1 MEDASR
7 EQWGSRL
14 GFILAAVGSAVG
26 LGNMWRFPYVTAENG
41 GAAFLVLY
49 LVMVLVV
56 GLPIMLGEFSVGR
69 GSKKS
74 PIEALAHF
82 GGPGWKPL
90 GGLFVLT
97 GLLVLSYYAVIAG
110 WTMRYTL
117 AALVEG
123 FQGVDAAGRFD
134 RFAAGLDA
142 VGWHLGFMALTIAI
156 VVGGIKKGIERA
168 ALTLIPLL
176 FLIVI
181 GLDIYAATLEGAGAG
196 YAYYLQPDLDA
207 LTSLDVLAAAAGQAF
222 FSLSLGMG
230 AMLTYSSYLSEDE
243 NLPQESLTIALSDF
257 GIAFLAGL
265 LVFPLMFALGLSSEV
280 QGSTV
285 GALFISIPGAFQ
297 TMGDAGR
304 VVGFLFFGALFVGA
318 LTSSISLLEVVTSS
332 AIDGLDWTRKKA
344 ALITGIGIAALGLPA
359 AFSLDALSLVDQLA
373 GNVFLVVGALM
384 LSIFVGWA
392 MDDPIGEVRKGA
404 DDVGWFPLWRQFLRW
419 VVPAL
424 LLLVLY
430 NSLQDTWAM
439 ITGMLG

>member
-1 MEDASR
+1 MADASR

-26 LGNMWRFPYVTAENG
+26 LGNMWRFPYVTAESG

-49 LVMVLVV
+49 LLMVLVV
-56 GLPIMLGEFSVGR
+56 GLPIMLAEFSVGR
-69 GSKKS
+69 GAKKS
-74 PIEALAHF
+74 PIQALAHY

-97 GLLVLSYYAVIAG
+97 GLLILSYYAVIAG

-142 VGWHLGFMALTIAI
+142 VGWHLGFMAITIVI

-168 ALTLIPLL
+168 ALILIPLL

-181 GLDIYAATLEGAGAG
+181 GLDVYAGTLAGAGEG
-196 YAYYLQPDLDA
+196 YAYYLQPSLDA
-207 LTSLDVLAAAAGQAF
+207 LFSLDVLADAAGQAF

-230 AMLTYSSYLSEDE
+230 AMLTYASYLSREE

-265 LVFPLMFALGLSSEV
+265 LVFPLMFALGLSGEV
-280 QGSTV
+280 GESTV
-285 GALFISIPGAFQ
+285 GALFISIPGAFE
-297 TMGDAGR
+297 TMGGAGR

-332 AIDGLDWTRKKA
+332 AIDGLGWTRKKA
-344 ALITGIGIAALGLPA
+344 ALIAGVGIAVLGLPA

-373 GNVFLVVGALM
+373 GNVFLVVGALS
-384 LSIFVGWA
+384 LSLFVGWT

-404 DDVGWFPLWRQFLRW
+404 GDVGWFPLWRQFLRW
-419 VVPAL
+419 VVPVL

-430 NSLQDTWAM
+430 KSLQDTWTM
-439 ITGMLG
+439 ITGMMG